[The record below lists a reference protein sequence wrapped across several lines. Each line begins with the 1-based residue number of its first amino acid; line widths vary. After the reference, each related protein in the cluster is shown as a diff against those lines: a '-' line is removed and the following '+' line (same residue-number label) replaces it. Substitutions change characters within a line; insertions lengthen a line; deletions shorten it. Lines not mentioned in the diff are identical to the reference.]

1 MIKYKIKIQNPV
13 LGVPVTF
20 IEHYTPPRQDRRQLR
35 LRIVRFRKGTDGK
48 DLNANGRYYY
58 LRYLVSIESS

>member
-20 IEHYTPPRQDRRQLR
+20 IEHYTPPPTR
-35 LRIVRFRKGTDGK
+35 
-48 DLNANGRYYY
+48 
-58 LRYLVSIESS
+58 